1 VTNENGSLLSISEQA
16 LRWWVVCNDKSA
28 SAEERREFGEWV
40 ARGPERVEAYL
51 RVARLRAALARPDVR
66 WPETPTEVLVRDAL
80 ASPEEAV
87 PIRPRIARDS
97 ERRSRAF
104 ARLPLA
110 LAASLLVVLLL
121 GWLVLLQPR
130 QFETKL
136 GEQRSVL
143 LADGSRVTLNTDSK
157 IEVRMGNEWRVILLV
172 KGQALFDVT
181 RDPRRPFEVRTRN
194 AVARAVGTQFDVDL
208 RADRTV
214 VTVVEGRV
222 AMMDAASDTN
232 MPLPVLSVG
241 DRVVVR
247 GQRTGELQHGVDVGA
262 ATAWTRLQIVV
273 KGRPLGEVAAEFNR
287 YGPGRIDIRS
297 AALRAQE
304 ITATFNLNDPASFIA
319 FIEGIEGAHIARDGT
334 AGYIVTLDES
344 QAPRD

>member
-1 VTNENGSLLSISEQA
+1 MTNENGSLLSISEQA

-97 ERRSRAF
+97 ERRSRAV

-110 LAASLLVVLLL
+110 LAASLLVALLL

-143 LADGSRVTLNTDSK
+143 LADGSRVTLNTASK
-157 IEVRMGNEWRVILLV
+157 IEVRMRDDRRVVVLL
-172 KGQALFDVT
+172 KGQALFEVAH
-181 RDPRRPFEVRTRN
+181 DPKRPFEVRTRD
-194 AVARAVGTQFDVDL
+194 AVARAVGTRFDVDL
-208 RADRTV
+208 RADRSV

-222 AMMDAASDTN
+222 AMLDFASGTN
-232 MPLPVLSVG
+232 MLLPVLAVG
-241 DRVVVR
+241 DRAIVR
-247 GQRTGELQHGVDVGA
+247 GQGTGELQHGVDVGA

-273 KGRPLGEVAAEFNR
+273 KGLPLGEVAEEFNR
-287 YGPGRIDIRS
+287 YGPHRIDIRS
-297 AALRAQE
+297 PALRDLE
-304 ITATFNLNDPASFIA
+304 ITATFHLNDPSSFIG
-319 FIEGIEGAHIARDGT
+319 FMEGIDGAHVAVDDNGDR
-334 AGYIVTLDES
+334 IVTLDES
-344 QAPRD
+344 QVPRD